1 MPKIQT
7 LDQLLVHE
15 IADLMSAE
23 EQLVDALPKMAEAAT
38 GKDLKAGLL
47 NHLQETVAQ
56 LQRLQDIA
64 VSLGMMAKDKAI
76 CKAMKG
82 LVAEGQEC
90 LKETPAGPVRDL
102 AIIGASQRVEHYE
115 MAAYR
120 GAINM
125 ATQLGQLDVAELLEQ
140 TLKEEAAS
148 DQLLSQVAE
157 ATIPKALSATK

>member
-1 MPKIQT
+1 MSKIET

-23 EQLVDALPKMAEAAT
+23 EQLVEALPKMAEAAT

-47 NHLQETVAQ
+47 NHLQETVGQ
-56 LQRLQDIA
+56 LQRLQDIS
-64 VSLGMMAKDKAI
+64 VSLGMMAKDKAV

-82 LVAEGQEC
+82 LVAEGQEG
-90 LKETPAGPVRDL
+90 LKETSAGPIRDM

-120 GAINM
+120 GAINL
-125 ATQLGQLDVAELLEQ
+125 AVQLGQAEVAKLLEQ
-140 TLKEEAAS
+140 TLTEEIAS
-148 DQLLSQVAE
+148 DQLLSKVAE
-157 ATIPKALSATK
+157 ATMPKAVPAKK